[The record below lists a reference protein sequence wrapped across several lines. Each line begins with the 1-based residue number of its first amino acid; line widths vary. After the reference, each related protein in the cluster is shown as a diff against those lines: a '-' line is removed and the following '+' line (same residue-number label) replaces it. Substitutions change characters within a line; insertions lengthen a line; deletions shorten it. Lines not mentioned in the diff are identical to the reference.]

1 VSGIANAATVRPTN
15 RTSAKKTATT
25 TTTQQ
30 TNTDSGTNTVKKKKA
45 NQAETVADEEIE
57 PAIIENKASMFD
69 DAIGSDLG
77 FGDSVSGDSE
87 LAEQIRKQRASAE
100 ARDKLNLV
108 SSNQKSGLK
117 NGKNAC
123 DDALRQCVQ
132 KTCGN
137 DFTKCALDSD
147 TLFGEKLN
155 RCRRDTTCTGEE
167 FKLFTTE
174 IKADRDFNAQ
184 MASYQSVIDCGNK
197 YNSCIQN
204 ECGATFGK
212 CLGKTAADKAVNNC
226 ATIAKNCME
235 QDSGLSARVGS
246 VIARL
251 REDGEKDVKA
261 DEERMYKLRDLMAS
275 QCTKLGAMF
284 DERSFDCVYT
294 VNFFA
299 GEDQSNPMA
308 SRKRY
313 AGDTFVCTQEW
324 FGTNVTM
331 YKENA
336 YRETRAQTAASS
348 AMLGSGVGT
357 AVGLVTSGAIGRA
370 LDTQKAK
377 KDLKKECKS
386 QGMKLKDGECVP
398 DEKAEKNKTN
408 VQRLLNGD
416 DEETGQTETIDP
428 TDNGAKGVPAK
439 NNGVLGGSATGD
451 GEKKGETL
459 IKNPFTVE
467 RNKDG
472 TIKSEFDKKL
482 DKITNGGK
490 LTTGDLPKGDPKT
503 SLGMGLTINSADN
516 TLKNVGKKF
525 GLDTSG
531 IGSGG
536 AGSKSGSTGGDS
548 GGGKGGSTSGTGKGD
563 GDGAL
568 KTAAKKTGQAV
579 GNAAKTV
586 GKTVANAFRKK
597 ENRK

>member
-1 VSGIANAATVRPTN
+1 MSGIANAATVRPTN
-15 RTSAKKTATT
+15 RTSAKKITT

-45 NQAETVADEEIE
+45 KQVETVADEEIE

-132 KTCGN
+132 KTCGD
-137 DFTKCALDSD
+137 DFTKCKLDSD

-155 RCRRDTTCTGEE
+155 KCRRDTACTGEE

-212 CLGKTAADKAVNNC
+212 CLGKTAADNAINNC

-377 KDLKKECKS
+377 KDLKKECKG
-386 QGMKLKDGECVP
+386 QGMVLKNGECVT
-398 DEKAEKNKTN
+398 DEKAEKKA
-408 VQRLLNGD
+408 VKQA
-416 DEETGQTETIDP
+416 
-428 TDNGAKGVPAK
+428 AKAA
-439 NNGVLGGSATGD
+439 NQA
-451 GEKKGETL
+451 
-459 IKNPFTVE
+459 
-467 RNKDG
+467 NKDECKN
-472 TIKSEFDKKL
+472 KSDKTQTCTWNSKNQQCTCETKADKCTNKSNDKKTCTWT
-482 DKITNGGK
+482 DGKGCTCTKIT
-490 LTTGDLPKGDPKT
+490 
-503 SLGMGLTINSADN
+503 A
-516 TLKNVGKKF
+516 
-525 GLDTSG
+525 
-531 IGSGG
+531 
-536 AGSKSGSTGGDS
+536 
-548 GGGKGGSTSGTGKGD
+548 
-563 GDGAL
+563 
-568 KTAAKKTGQAV
+568 
-579 GNAAKTV
+579 
-586 GKTVANAFRKK
+586 
-597 ENRK
+597 ENK